1 MWNSKKRGWGG
12 SRNNKHI
19 HIETGLYRGWGGGNY
34 TCLRTLKIKPFPS
47 LYIFNCKNK
56 SLIIYMLS
64 VLTIKAVSYYLKLSI
79 SRYFGTKI
87 NSCRTL

>member
-1 MWNSKKRGWGG
+1 MEFKKEGVGG

-19 HIETGLYRGWGGGNY
+19 HIETGLYRAGGGGNY
-34 TCLRTLKIKPFPS
+34 TCLSTLKIKPFPS
-47 LYIFNCKNK
+47 LYIFHCKNK
-56 SLIIYMLS
+56 SLIIDMLS